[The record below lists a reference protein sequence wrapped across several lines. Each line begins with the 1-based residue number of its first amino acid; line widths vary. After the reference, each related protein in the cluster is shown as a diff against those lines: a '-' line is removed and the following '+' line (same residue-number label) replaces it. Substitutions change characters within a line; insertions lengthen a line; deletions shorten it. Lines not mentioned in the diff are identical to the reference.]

1 MLLND
6 LYQFP
11 KITAEATG
19 GGYLVEAEVNP
30 THEIFK
36 GHFPQTPVLPGVCH
50 MQMVVDAA
58 SEILKKRLKVVEGN
72 DMKFTAVVDPREG
85 THLLIKVNLSELD
98 GGKVKVESATTFNGL
113 VCFKF
118 KGVLH

>member
-6 LYQFP
+6 LYHFP
-11 KITAEATG
+11 KISAEPDEG
-19 GGYLVEAEVNP
+19 GFLVDAEINP
-30 THEIFK
+30 KHRIFE
-36 GHFPQTPVLPGVCH
+36 GHFPETPVLPGVCH

-58 SEILKKRLKVVEGN
+58 SEALKRHLKVEEGT

-85 THLLIKVNLSELD
+85 THLLIKLNIRELED
-98 GGKVKVESATTFNGL
+98 GKVKVESITTFNGL